1 MSAQQL
7 LEPEDALQDLS
18 IQMQMFAH
26 APTRQAWDIV
36 QELYNRAE
44 VQLHPD
50 FARVH
55 EKIKMFFAVVLSRQ
69 PEWAA
74 TDEHKQLLSQ
84 ANVRINWLLSPSG
97 DNPRKLDLIWHAYF
111 ASGDTRFSDKVVQIA
126 NELNYATGLR
136 ETAVWSYHLIA
147 STAYPD
153 LCQRAPAIMKM
164 GEHLQ
169 TERLKK

>member
-74 TDEHKQLLSQ
+74 TDEHKQLLSP
-84 ANVRINWLLSPSG
+84 VT
-97 DNPRKLDLIWHAYF
+97 K
-111 ASGDTRFSDKVVQIA
+111 TK
-126 NELNYATGLR
+126 
-136 ETAVWSYHLIA
+136 
-147 STAYPD
+147 
-153 LCQRAPAIMKM
+153 APALSQQSICVMASSSVVNA
-164 GEHLQ
+164 
-169 TERLKK
+169 